1 VVLNSVARDLWRD
14 IDKSLLKLL
23 TDCTANSMMYLM
35 AIIEI
40 RVKPNA
46 TKSFVGGVHGDQLIV
61 SVQAPAVDGKA
72 NKAVTEVIAQAFGIK
87 RNAVSIVGGLTS
99 RYKRLSL
106 EGDEELIA
114 ARLQELRGDLF

>member
-1 VVLNSVARDLWRD
+1 M
-14 IDKSLLKLL
+14 IE
-23 TDCTANSMMYLM
+23 SMV
-35 AIIEI
+35 IIEI

-72 NKAVTEVIAQAFGIK
+72 NKAVTTAIAQAFGIK

-99 RYKRLSL
+99 RDKRLSL
-106 EGDEELIA
+106 EGDEESIA